1 MSDLL
6 KFDLLQASKAIKNK
20 GVLFSRLLMLILEA
34 IENTSSLGAYL
45 EIVKDHA
52 LKYGKDFR

>member
-20 GVLFSRLLMLILEA
+20 KFSSVELTNAYLKA
-34 IENTSSLGAYL
+34 IEKQKT
-45 EIVKDHA
+45 I
-52 LKYGKDFR
+52 